1 MAKTPTRLNTVLDI
15 SETQNRRFFSNPFL
29 MKYRVKALKTLKAEK
44 TEVGEGAPVLL
55 RCASRPMIK
64 LLREK
69 YLEDKTCLEGDIEFL
84 FAFDGVGEGENDK
97 YYRP

>member
-1 MAKTPTRLNTVLDI
+1 
-15 SETQNRRFFSNPFL
+15 
-29 MKYRVKALKTLKAEK
+29 MKYRVKALKTLKTEK
-44 TEVGEGAPVLL
+44 TEVGEDATVLL

-69 YLEDKTCLEGDIEFL
+69 YLEDNACMIGDIEFL

-97 YYRP
+97 YFRP